1 MLEKFGV
8 ISNCWAKALEKGVR
22 FEDLIVQ
29 FAEQGFTYQEVRDA
43 EYLRATE
50 FGRYLDTIEEAMLRY
65 SDESWKEICDS
76 IRQKQGWEQLA
87 KKEDQSLF
95 KHMADFVEITEGL
108 VISYAAAHRWLNEPE
123 NIDEDND
130 RIRKGIKLAYLLSTP
145 GMARLRLVDIEPA
158 EEVDPAVAVAN
169 LKRYR
174 SLLPDYPMTYA
185 IEHAHQT
192 VPQTHDLALRGGFL
206 LAYDEANIYIKGGPV
221 PGELDDFWDKAGL
234 SDLTS
239 VHLKQI
245 GDQGFSSSLTRE
257 GFVDISVLLE
267 RLEGMGYEGEFLL
280 ENVPTDQPMED
291 ALESRAFILAL
302 KE

>member
-50 FGRYLDTIEEAMLRY
+50 FGRYLDTIEEAMPRY
-65 SDESWKEICDS
+65 SDESWKEICDG

-87 KKEDQSLF
+87 KKEDQALF

-130 RIRKGIKLAYLLSTP
+130 RIRKAIKLAYLLSTA
-145 GMARLRLVDIEPA
+145 GMARLRLVDIEPL
-158 EEVDPAVAVAN
+158 EGFDPEAAVSN

-174 SLLPDYPMTYA
+174 ALLPDYPMTYA
-185 IEHAHQT
+185 LEHAHQSAPLT
-192 VPQTHDLALRGGFL
+192 LDLAVRGGFSF
-206 LAYDEANIYIKGGPV
+206 AYDEANLYIKGGPD
-221 PGELDDFWDKAGL
+221 PGELEDFWAKVEL
-234 SDLTS
+234 SHLTS
-239 VHLKQI
+239 IHLKQI
-245 GDQGFSSSLTRE
+245 DAQGFSSSLAGE
-257 GFVDISVLLE
+257 GFVDFSALMD
-267 RLEGMGYEGEFLL
+267 RLEAIGYAGEFLL
-280 ENVPTDQPMED
+280 ENVPTDQPLED
-291 ALESRAFILAL
+291 ARESRAFIHAL
-302 KE
+302 KA